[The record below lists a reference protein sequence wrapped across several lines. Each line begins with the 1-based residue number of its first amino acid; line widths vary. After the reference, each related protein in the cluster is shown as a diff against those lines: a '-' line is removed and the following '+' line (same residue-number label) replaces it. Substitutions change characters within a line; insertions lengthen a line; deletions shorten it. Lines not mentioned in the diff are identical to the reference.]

1 MPRVNVRELKRT
13 MTTKE
18 RTKNFAS
25 PWNNSDMVLVVEG
38 KELYVHKWILTSQS
52 PVLKAM
58 LEGHFQ
64 EASQHKITLKEK
76 KFKSMQ
82 MFLKLLYPCC
92 MLGEAR
98 TPLGG
103 ENLLSIL
110 ALADEY
116 QCVNV
121 IKQCIDEVQ
130 ITPEFVLQLL
140 PYAIKYHTSFVPK
153 LYEIINW
160 SAPTAKLEKFI
171 IPEQSSDVSIKM
183 LLAKCRFLESALVE
197 RHQIMISLIKDVFEI
212 RIGRG
217 RSYGQSARSCQQ
229 CPHHLS
235 PEHIGAVKKC
245 EKCLESYKQKY
256 IATLPSCSGAKSD
269 TLMEMLKQDD
279 EIANAVKKF
288 EENPTKSIYPWNPC
302 SPMYSA
308 TSPSYSPTSPS
319 YSPTS
324 PSYSPTSP
332 SYSPAYS
339 PTSPSYS
346 GYTPY

>member
-1 MPRVNVRELKRT
+1 
-13 MTTKE
+13 
-18 RTKNFAS
+18 
-25 PWNNSDMVLVVEG
+25 MVLVVEG

-52 PVLKAM
+52 PVFKAM

-76 KFKSMQ
+76 KFNSMQ

-92 MLGEAR
+92 MFGEAR

-121 IKQCIDEVQ
+121 IKQCIDEAQ

-140 PYAIKYHTSFVPK
+140 PYAIKYHTSVVPK

-160 SAPTAKLEKFI
+160 SAPTAYLEKSI
-171 IPEQSSDVSIKM
+171 VPEQSSDVSIKM
-183 LLAKCRFLESALVE
+183 LLAKCRFLESALLE

-235 PEHIGAVKKC
+235 PEHIGIVKKC
-245 EKCLESYKQKY
+245 DKCLERYKQKY
-256 IATLPSCSGAKSD
+256 VATIPSCSGAKSD

-279 EIANAVKKF
+279 EIANAVKKY
-288 EENPTKSIYPWNPC
+288 EENLYPM
-302 SPMYSA
+302 S
-308 TSPSYSPTSPS
+308 SPSYSPYLIYSPYDSPTSPS

-332 SYSPAYS
+332 QYY
-339 PTSPSYS
+339 PTSPKYSPSSPSYHH
-346 GYTPY
+346 

>member
-1 MPRVNVRELKRT
+1 MP
-13 MTTKE
+13 
-18 RTKNFAS
+18 
-25 PWNNSDMVLVVEG
+25 
-38 KELYVHKWILTSQS
+38 
-52 PVLKAM
+52 
-58 LEGHFQ
+58 
-64 EASQHKITLKEK
+64 
-76 KFKSMQ
+76 
-82 MFLKLLYPCC
+82 
-92 MLGEAR
+92 
-98 TPLGG
+98 
-103 ENLLSIL
+103 
-110 ALADEY
+110 
-116 QCVNV
+116 
-121 IKQCIDEVQ
+121 
-130 ITPEFVLQLL
+130 LQ
-140 PYAIKYHTSFVPK
+140 P
-153 LYEIINW
+153 
-160 SAPTAKLEKFI
+160 KLEKFI

-183 LLAKCRFLESALVE
+183 LLAKCRFLESALLE

-319 YSPTS
+319 NSPTSPSYSPTS

-332 SYSPAYS
+332 SYSGYT
-339 PTSPSYS
+339 PTSPQSYPTS
-346 GYTPY
+346 PKYSPSSPSYHH

>member
-1 MPRVNVRELKRT
+1 M
-13 MTTKE
+13 
-18 RTKNFAS
+18 
-25 PWNNSDMVLVVEG
+25 
-38 KELYVHKWILTSQS
+38 
-52 PVLKAM
+52 
-58 LEGHFQ
+58 
-64 EASQHKITLKEK
+64 
-76 KFKSMQ
+76 
-82 MFLKLLYPCC
+82 
-92 MLGEAR
+92 
-98 TPLGG
+98 
-103 ENLLSIL
+103 
-110 ALADEY
+110 
-116 QCVNV
+116 
-121 IKQCIDEVQ
+121 
-130 ITPEFVLQLL
+130 
-140 PYAIKYHTSFVPK
+140 PK

-319 YSPTS
+319 LLVVLLVLPIVLLVLPIVLLVLPIVLLVLHIVVILPTSPQCYPTSPKYSPSSPSYTINPFCMVVYLKYSPTCPFAFLLYQYQVQS
-324 PSYSPTSP
+324 SNL
-332 SYSPAYS
+332 A
-339 PTSPSYS
+339 
-346 GYTPY
+346 